1 MSLLTERRG
10 KSGFRSY
17 KHFAPP
23 EQEQSDPEQN
33 NQIRSKS
40 NGNQIMDSIIKD
52 IRYGVRGLWK
62 HPGFTAIVVITL
74 ALGIG
79 ASTAIFSVVDS
90 VLLRRL
96 PYRTAERIV
105 AIQELDPNGK
115 RGQSTSANFL
125 DWRAQNTVFEQLAAI
140 KSTTT
145 NLALSDHAERIEL
158 AQTNANFFDVFGIT
172 PQHGRLFI
180 PQDEQAGHEPVVV
193 VSNALWQRRFGS
205 DPSLIGKPITLDG
218 RNFTVIGVAPPGFQY
233 PGKTELWLPP
243 LRLAP
248 ELYPDQ
254 DVAQSRRMGYLAV
267 VGLLKPGVSLQQAT
281 GEMETIT
288 ARLRKQYPDTNNRR
302 FNRVVSLH
310 EDVVGDTNQ
319 LLWLLLGAVTFVLLI
334 RCANVANL
342 LLASGASRHKEMAIR
357 AALGASRLRV
367 VRQLFTES
375 TILALTGGAFG
386 LLVAFW
392 GLAAITK
399 LLPADFPRL
408 NEIHLDLRVLGFT
421 FAASML
427 TGILFGLAP
436 ALQVSRSD
444 VQDAIRETGRGT
456 SGSRRQSRFR
466 QALIVVEVALS
477 VVLLA
482 GAGLLFRSFLRLQ
495 SVDTGFVS
503 QQVLTARLTPS
514 GTNYVNDGDYAKFYK
529 QVIEKVS
536 AVPGVQDVGLINTLP
551 LYKGPTSGFRVEGRP
566 VTTPDKWPSANY
578 RVVSANY
585 FRAMGIPVL
594 QGRVYT
600 DRDDEN
606 GQRVMIVNQKLAH
619 EIFPGEDPVGKR
631 ITFGGT
637 DANGQARWFEIVGVV
652 ANVRSLELREEPG
665 AELYFSALQDFWP
678 DMSLVV
684 RSSVEPESLAGAVRK
699 VVNEVDRSV
708 PVAHV
713 KTMDHVVSE
722 SITQPRFNLFLL
734 ALFGAVAMVL
744 SAAGIYGVTAY
755 TVTQRTHELG
765 IRIALGAQVS
775 DVLKMILSQGMAVIG
790 VGLVV
795 GLAAAF
801 ALMRLLRS
809 LLFGVGENDPLTF
822 AAITLVLVL
831 VALLACYIP
840 ARRATKV
847 DPLVALRAE

>member
-1 MSLLTERRG
+1 
-10 KSGFRSY
+10 
-17 KHFAPP
+17 
-23 EQEQSDPEQN
+23 
-33 NQIRSKS
+33 
-40 NGNQIMDSIIKD
+40 MDSVFKD
-52 IRYGVRGLWK
+52 IRYGIRGLFK

-79 ASTAIFSVVDS
+79 ASTAIFSIVNS

-96 PYRTAERIV
+96 PYRNADRIV
-105 AIQELDPNGK
+105 AIQEHDPDGK
-115 RGQSTSANFL
+115 RGQSTAANFL
-125 DWRAQNTVFEQLAAI
+125 DWRAQNTVFEHLAAI
-140 KSTTT
+140 KQTTT
-145 NLALSDHAERIEL
+145 NLALSDHAERLEL

-172 PQHGRLFI
+172 PQYGRLFL
-180 PQDEQAGHEPVVV
+180 PQDEQAGHDPVVV
-193 VSNALWQRRFGS
+193 LSHALWQRRFGS
-205 DPSLIGKPITLDG
+205 DPSLVGRPITLDG
-218 RNFTVIGVAPPGFQY
+218 RNYTVVGIASPGFQY
-233 PGKTELWLPP
+233 PDKTEVWLPP
-243 LRLAP
+243 LRLVP
-248 ELYPDQ
+248 ELYSNQ
-254 DVAQSRRMGYLAV
+254 DVTQSRRMGYLTV
-267 VGLLKPGVSLQQAT
+267 VASLKPGVSVQQAA

-288 ARLRKQYPDTNNRR
+288 ARLRQQYPDSNNRR
-302 FNRVVSLH
+302 FNRVVALQEH
-310 EDVVGDTNQ
+310 LVGDTNK

-334 RCANVANL
+334 GCANVANL

-357 AALGASRLRV
+357 TALGASRARV

-375 TILALTGGAFG
+375 TILALAGGTVG
-386 LLVAFW
+386 LFIAYW

-408 NEIHLDLRVLGFT
+408 SEIHMDLRVLGFT

-427 TGILFGLAP
+427 TGIVFGLAP
-436 ALQVSRSD
+436 ALQISRSD
-444 VQDAIRETGRGT
+444 VQEAIRETGRGT

-466 QALIVVEVALS
+466 QALIVVQVALS

-482 GAGLLFRSFLRLQ
+482 GAGLLFRSFLQLQ
-495 SVDTGFVS
+495 SVNTGFVS

-514 GTNYVNDGDYAKFYK
+514 GTNYVNDADYAKFYNG
-529 QVIEKVS
+529 VIEKVG

-566 VTTPDKWPSANY
+566 VTTPDKWPSVNY
-578 RVVSANY
+578 RVVSSNY

-594 QGRVYT
+594 QGRAYT

-606 GQRVMIVNQKLAH
+606 APFVMIVNEQLVR
-619 EIFPGEDPVGKR
+619 EEFPDENPIGKR

-637 DANGQARWFEIVGVV
+637 GADGQPRWFEIVGVV
-652 ANVRSLELREEPG
+652 ANVRSLELREEPTP
-665 AELYFSALQDFWP
+665 ELYFSARQDLWP
-678 DMSLVV
+678 AMSLVV
-684 RSSVEPESLAGAVRK
+684 RSTVEPASLSASVRQA
-699 VVNEVDRSV
+699 VNEVDRTV
-708 PVAHV
+708 PVADV
-713 KTMDHVVSE
+713 KTMDHIVSE

-734 ALFGAVAMVL
+734 GLFGAVAMVL

-775 DVLKMILSQGMAVIG
+775 DVLKMILGQGMAVIG
-790 VGLVV
+790 VGLVA

-809 LLFGVGENDPLTF
+809 LLFGVGENDPFTF
-822 AAITLVLVL
+822 VAITVVLVL
-831 VALLACYIP
+831 VALIACYIP

>member
-1 MSLLTERRG
+1 
-10 KSGFRSY
+10 
-17 KHFAPP
+17 
-23 EQEQSDPEQN
+23 
-33 NQIRSKS
+33 
-40 NGNQIMDSIIKD
+40 MDSIIRD
-52 IRYGVRGLWK
+52 IRYGVRGLLK

-79 ASTAIFSVVDS
+79 ASTAIFSVVNS
-90 VLLRRL
+90 VVLRPL
-96 PYRTAERIV
+96 PYRTADRIV
-105 AIQELDPNGK
+105 AIQELDPDGK
-115 RGQSTSANFL
+115 RGQSTSANFY
-125 DWRAQNTVFEQLAAI
+125 DWRQQNTVFEHLSAI
-140 KSTTT
+140 KITTT
-145 NLALSDHAERIEL
+145 NLALSDHAERIDL
-158 AQTNANFFDVFGIT
+158 AQTNADFFDIFGIT
-172 PQHGRLFI
+172 PQYGRLFI

-193 VSNALWQRRFGS
+193 VGNALWQRRFGS
-205 DPSLIGKPITLDG
+205 DPSLVGKSITLDG
-218 RNFTVIGVAPPGFQY
+218 KNYNVVGIAPPGFQY
-233 PGKTELWLPP
+233 PDKTELWLPP
-243 LRLAP
+243 LRLVP

-254 DVAQSRRMGYLAV
+254 DVTQTRRMGYLFV
-267 VGLLKPGVSLQQAT
+267 VALLKSGVSLPQAA

-310 EDVVGDTNQ
+310 EHLVGDTNK

-334 RCANVANL
+334 GCANVANL
-342 LLASGASRHKEMAIR
+342 LLASGASRQKEIAIR
-357 AALGASRLRV
+357 VSLGASRRRV
-367 VRQLFTES
+367 IRQLFTES
-375 TILALTGGAFG
+375 AMLALAGGGVG
-386 LLVAFW
+386 LLIAFW

-408 NEIHLDLRVLGFT
+408 NEIHIDLRVLGFT

-427 TGILFGLAP
+427 TGILFGLVP

-444 VQDAIRETGRGT
+444 VQDAIRETGRGA

-514 GTNYVNDGDYAKFYK
+514 GTNYVNDADYARFYNA
-529 QVIEKVS
+529 VIEKVN
-536 AVPGVQDVGLINTLP
+536 AIPGVQDAGIINTLP
-551 LYKGPTSGFRVEGRP
+551 LLKGPTSAFRVEGRP
-566 VTTPDKWPSANY
+566 VTTPDKWPSVNY
-578 RVVSANY
+578 RDVSPNY

-594 QGRVYT
+594 QGRAYT
-600 DRDDEN
+600 DRDKEN
-606 GQRVMIVNQKLAH
+606 APLVVIVNQQLAR
-619 EIFPGEDPVGKR
+619 EIFPDENPVGKR

-637 DANGQARWFEIVGVV
+637 NPDGQPRWFEIVGVV
-652 ANVRSLELREEPG
+652 ANVRSLELREEPT
-665 AELYFSALQDFWP
+665 AELYFSSQQDLWP
-678 DMSLVV
+678 AMSLVV
-684 RSSVEPESLAGAVRK
+684 RSTVEPASLSASVRQA
-699 VVNEVDRSV
+699 VNEVDRSV
-708 PVAHV
+708 PVADV

-734 ALFGAVAMVL
+734 GLFSAVAMIL

-765 IRIALGAQVS
+765 IRIALGAQVG
-775 DVLKMILSQGMAVIG
+775 DVLKMILGQGMAVIG
-790 VGLVV
+790 VGLIA

-822 AAITLVLVL
+822 VAITAVLVL
-831 VALLACYIP
+831 VALIACYIP

-847 DPLVALRAE
+847 DPLEALRSE

>member
-1 MSLLTERRG
+1 MENL
-10 KSGFRSY
+10 F
-17 KHFAPP
+17 
-23 EQEQSDPEQN
+23 
-33 NQIRSKS
+33 
-40 NGNQIMDSIIKD
+40 KD
-52 IRYGVRGLWK
+52 IRYGVRGLLK
-62 HPGFTAIVVITL
+62 HPGFTAIVVLTL

-96 PYRTAERIV
+96 PYQTAERIV
-105 AIQELDPNGK
+105 AIQELDPDGR
-115 RGQSTSANFL
+115 RGQSTSANFY
-125 DWRAQNTVFEQLAAI
+125 DWRAQNTVFEHLAAI
-140 KSTTT
+140 KTTTT
-145 NLALSDHAERIEL
+145 NLALSDHAERLEL
-158 AQTNANFFDVFGIT
+158 AQTNANFFDVFGLT
-172 PQHGRLFI
+172 PQYGRLFI

-205 DPSLIGKPITLDG
+205 DPSLVGRSITLDG
-218 RNFTVIGVAPPGFQY
+218 RNYTVVGIAPAGFQY
-233 PGKTELWLPP
+233 PDKTELWLPP
-243 LRLAP
+243 LRLVP

-254 DVAQSRRMGYLAV
+254 DVTQSRRMGYLAV
-267 VGLLKPGVSLQQAT
+267 VALLKPGVSLQQAA

-288 ARLRKQYPDTNNRR
+288 ARLRQQYPDTNNRR

-310 EDVVGDTNQ
+310 EDLVGDTNK

-334 RCANVANL
+334 GCANVANL
-342 LLASGASRHKEMAIR
+342 LLASGASRRKEMAIR
-357 AALGASRLRV
+357 AALGASRWRV
-367 VRQLFTES
+367 IRQLFTES
-375 TILALTGGAFG
+375 TILALAGGAVG
-386 LLVAFW
+386 LQIAFW

-399 LLPADFPRL
+399 LLPSDFPRL
-408 NEIHLDLRVLGFT
+408 NEIQIDLRVLGFT

-436 ALQVSRSD
+436 ALQISRSD
-444 VQDAIRETGRGT
+444 VQEAIRETGRGT

-495 SVDTGFVS
+495 SVNAGFVS
-503 QQVLTARLTPS
+503 QHVLTAKVTPS
-514 GTNYVNDGDYAKFYK
+514 GTNYVNDADYAKFYN
-529 QVIEKVS
+529 QVIEKVG
-536 AVPGVQDVGLINTLP
+536 AIPGVQDVGLINTLP

-566 VTTPDKWPSANY
+566 VTTPDKWPSVNY
-578 RVVSANY
+578 RVVSPNY

-594 QGRVYT
+594 QGRAYT

-606 GQRVMIVNQKLAH
+606 APRAMIVNQQLVH
-619 EIFPGEDPVGKR
+619 QIFPDENPIGKR

-637 DANGQARWFEIVGVV
+637 DANGQPRWFEIIGVV
-652 ANVRSLELREEPG
+652 ANVRSLELREEPNP
-665 AELYFSALQDFWP
+665 ELYFSAQQDLWP
-678 DMSLVV
+678 AMSLVV
-684 RSSVEPESLAGAVRK
+684 RSTVEPSSLSASVRQA
-699 VVNEVDRSV
+699 VNEVDRSV
-708 PVAHV
+708 PVADV
-713 KTMDHVVSE
+713 KPMDHIVSE

-734 ALFGAVAMVL
+734 GLFGAVAIVL

-765 IRIALGAQVS
+765 IRIALGAQVG
-775 DVLKMILSQGMAVIG
+775 DVLKMILGQGMAVIG

-801 ALMRLLRS
+801 ALTRLLRS

-822 AAITLVLVL
+822 VAITVVLVL
-831 VALLACYIP
+831 VALIACYIP

-847 DPLVALRAE
+847 DPLMALRAE

>member
-1 MSLLTERRG
+1 
-10 KSGFRSY
+10 
-17 KHFAPP
+17 
-23 EQEQSDPEQN
+23 
-33 NQIRSKS
+33 
-40 NGNQIMDSIIKD
+40 MDNLFKD
-52 IRYGVRGLWK
+52 IRYGVRGLLK

-96 PYRTAERIV
+96 PYPTAERIV

-115 RGQSTSANFL
+115 RGQSTSANFY
-125 DWRAQNTVFEQLAAI
+125 DWRAQNTVFEHLAAI

-158 AQTNANFFDVFGIT
+158 AQTNANFFDVFGLT
-172 PQHGRLFI
+172 PQYGRLFL

-193 VSNALWQRRFGS
+193 MSNALWQRRFGS
-205 DPSLIGKPITLDG
+205 DPSLVGRSITLDG
-218 RNFTVIGVAPPGFQY
+218 RSYNVIGIAPPGFQY
-233 PGKTELWLPP
+233 PDKTELWLPP
-243 LRLAP
+243 LRLVP

-254 DVAQSRRMGYLAV
+254 DVTQSRRMGYLAV
-267 VGLLKPGVSLQQAT
+267 VGLLKPGVSVRQAA

-288 ARLRKQYPDTNNRR
+288 ARLRQQYPDTNNRR

-310 EDVVGDTNQ
+310 EHLVGDTNK

-334 RCANVANL
+334 GCANVANL
-342 LLASGASRHKEMAIR
+342 LLASGAARQKEMAIR
-357 AALGASRLRV
+357 TALGASRWRV
-367 VRQLFTES
+367 IRQLFTES
-375 TILALTGGAFG
+375 TMLALAGGAAG
-386 LLVAFW
+386 LLIAFW

-399 LLPADFPRL
+399 LLPSDFPRL
-408 NEIHLDLRVLGFT
+408 NEIQIDLRILGFT

-436 ALQVSRSD
+436 ALHLSRSD
-444 VQDAIRETGRGT
+444 AQEAIRETGRGT
-456 SGSRRQSRFR
+456 AGSRRQSRFR

-482 GAGLLFRSFLRLQ
+482 GAGLLFRSFMRLQ
-495 SVDTGFVS
+495 SVNAGFVS
-503 QQVLTARLTPS
+503 QHVLTARLTPS
-514 GTNYVNDGDYAKFYK
+514 GTNFANDADYAKFYK
-529 QVIEKVS
+529 NVIDKVS
-536 AVPGVQDVGLINTLP
+536 ALPGVQDAGLINTLP

-566 VTTPDKWPSANY
+566 VTTPDKWPSVNY
-578 RVVSANY
+578 RVVSPNY

-594 QGRVYT
+594 QGRAYT

-606 GQRVMIVNQKLAH
+606 ALRVMMVNQQLVH
-619 EIFPGEDPVGKR
+619 DIFPDENPIGKR
-631 ITFGGT
+631 ITFGGME
-637 DANGQARWFEIVGVV
+637 NGQPRWFEIVGVV
-652 ANVRSLELREEPG
+652 ANVRSLELRDEPIP
-665 AELYFSALQDFWP
+665 ELYFSAQQDLWP
-678 DMSLVV
+678 AMSLVV
-684 RSSVEPESLAGAVRK
+684 RSSVEPSSLSGAVRQA
-699 VVNEVDRSV
+699 VNEVDRSV
-708 PVAHV
+708 PVADV
-713 KTMDHVVSE
+713 KPMDHIVSE

-734 ALFGAVAMVL
+734 GLFGAVAMVL
-744 SAAGIYGVTAY
+744 SAAGIYGVNAY

-765 IRIALGAQVS
+765 IRIALGAQVG
-775 DVLKMILSQGMAVIG
+775 DVLKMILGQGMAVIG
-790 VGLVV
+790 VGIIV

-822 AAITLVLVL
+822 VAITVVLVL
-831 VALLACYIP
+831 VALIACYIP

-847 DPLVALRAE
+847 DPLVALRYE